1 MKMDAIPSVMD
12 ISTPKLP
19 ESIVGIPCFSILRSV
34 GKSLFRAELLKIL
47 NIISKVKIIPEET
60 SDLP

>member
-1 MKMDAIPSVMD
+1 MTMDAIPSVMD

-19 ESIVGIPCFSILRSV
+19 EPIVGFPCFSILRSV
-34 GKSLFRAELLKIL
+34 GKSLFRAKLLKIL